1 MGLFNESIDGVVKGW
16 ERDSLAKAK
25 QDYTDSLRRIAVETH
40 KNNSVAKYFSSILHD
55 KPQLSTFAEDTS
67 SYGIFALRL
76 FKALS
81 KVCSNVALA
90 YEEKLQLT
98 LDNEKLVKKMV
109 TFDIISPDYKPTEQ
123 GIELANNYF
132 KIIHGMTLDQMKDL
146 K

>member
-1 MGLFNESIDGVVKGW
+1 
-16 ERDSLAKAK
+16 
-25 QDYTDSLRRIAVETH
+25 
-40 KNNSVAKYFSSILHD
+40 
-55 KPQLSTFAEDTS
+55 
-67 SYGIFALRL
+67 
-76 FKALS
+76 
-81 KVCSNVALA
+81 VCSNVSLA